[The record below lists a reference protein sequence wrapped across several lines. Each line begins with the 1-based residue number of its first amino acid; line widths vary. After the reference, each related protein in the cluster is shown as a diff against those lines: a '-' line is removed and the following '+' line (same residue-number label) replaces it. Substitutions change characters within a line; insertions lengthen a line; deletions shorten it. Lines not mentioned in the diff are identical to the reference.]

1 MIIKSMSRKTPSF
14 SQLIDYIEDSEKSK
28 HASRR
33 FSVFHNVFGHTSEAL
48 KKAFTDNASY
58 LKARKDGAYLYH
70 EIISI
75 KRTHSLSEEAQKK
88 ILQKMVQEYLTLR
101 AKNQLAY
108 AVLHDDNP
116 DSLHFHLVISANEY
130 KGEQRKW
137 FYKADFAN
145 IQTHLERHVLTH
157 YPELNQQAVFYG
169 NLTAEEKEA
178 KQQKA
183 RLSQKGAE
191 LKRRTGKTPKRD
203 EVKETLEAIFSH
215 STTPQDFTESM
226 KQAGFTFYQR
236 GKHAGIQDRDG
247 NKYRF
252 ATLGLAEHWATFDEK
267 MRASMSQHHT
277 HTQSVPTNEQSS
289 ASSVQVRSE
298 THQTNTEHC
307 PRDTAIHSQETAP
320 EQGFKEDLRHAETVH
335 ETRGDTF
342 VNTPEQPSETQQ
354 NTQTSVEKPVFV
366 EQIADTIESA
376 KEELK
381 NLSGFQVDEA
391 TRERRLEEMKA
402 RREYAKAQR
411 QQHQTG
417 KGHKPKQ

>member
-1 MIIKSMSRKTPSF
+1 MSRKTPSF

-48 KKAFTDNASY
+48 KKAFSDNASY

-116 DSLHFHLVISANEY
+116 DNLHFHLVISANEY

-137 FYKADFAN
+137 FYKADFAS

-178 KQQKA
+178 KQQQA

-203 EVKETLEAIFSH
+203 EVKETLEAIFST
-215 STTPQDFTESM
+215 STTPQDFTEAMS
-226 KQAGFTFYQR
+226 QAGFTFYQR
-236 GKHAGIQDRDG
+236 GKHAGITNQDG

-252 ATLGLAEHWATFDEK
+252 ASLGLAEQWATFDEK
-267 MRASMSQHHT
+267 MRASMSQQAT
-277 HTQSVPTNEQSS
+277 PTQSVPTNEQHS
-289 ASSVQVRSE
+289 ASSVPVRSE
-298 THQTNTEHC
+298 AHPANTEHC
-307 PRDTAIHSQETAP
+307 PRDTLRHTQKTATEQELN
-320 EQGFKEDLRHAETVH
+320 EGLRHAETVH
-335 ETRGDTF
+335 ETPRDTF
-342 VNTPEQPSETQQ
+342 ANTQKHSSETEQ
-354 NTQTSVEKPVFV
+354 NTQTRIENVVLVEPLQETF
-366 EQIADTIESA
+366 ESA

-391 TRERRLEEMKA
+391 ERERRLEEMKA
-402 RREYAKAQR
+402 RREHAKAQR